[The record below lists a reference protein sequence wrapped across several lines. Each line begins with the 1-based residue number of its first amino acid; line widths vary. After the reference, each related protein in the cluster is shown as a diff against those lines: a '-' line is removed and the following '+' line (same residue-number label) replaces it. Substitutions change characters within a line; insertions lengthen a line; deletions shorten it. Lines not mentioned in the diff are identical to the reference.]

1 MQHSIPGWGTERSP
15 WQLPVIRVQE
25 MQAQQLKMGNASQLR
40 IFFQTESEQNFV
52 KISAAVSQIIEWL
65 GLEWILKIM

>member
-1 MQHSIPGWGTERSP
+1 
-15 WQLPVIRVQE
+15 VQE
-25 MQAQQLKMGNASQLR
+25 IQTQQLKMGNASQLR